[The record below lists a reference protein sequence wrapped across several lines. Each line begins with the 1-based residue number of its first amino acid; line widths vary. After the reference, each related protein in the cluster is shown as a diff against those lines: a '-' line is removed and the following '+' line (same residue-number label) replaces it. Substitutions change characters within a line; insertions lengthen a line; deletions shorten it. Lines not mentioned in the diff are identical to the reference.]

1 MFLLDTNI
9 ISDLVRNPSGLAA
22 QRIAEVGE
30 DSVAT
35 SVVVAGELL
44 YGCAKKGSDKLTKRV
59 EGILDVM
66 EILPLSP
73 EVAAHYGA
81 IRASLEKRGVP
92 IGQNDLWI
100 AAQAVAA
107 KAILVTANV
116 GEFERVNSLSL
127 ENWIA
132 TDFPTG

>member
-22 QRIAEVGE
+22 QRIAQVGE

-59 EGILDVM
+59 EAILDVM

-73 EVAAHYGA
+73 EVAVHYGG

-92 IGQNDLWI
+92 ICQNDLWI
-100 AAQAVAA
+100 AAQAVGA

-116 GEFERVNSLSL
+116 SEFERIDSLPL

>member
-1 MFLLDTNI
+1 VFLLDTNI

-22 QRIAEVGE
+22 QRIAQVGE

-73 EVAAHYGA
+73 EVAAHYGS

-116 GEFERVNSLSL
+116 GEFERVDSLPL
-127 ENWIA
+127 ENWLV